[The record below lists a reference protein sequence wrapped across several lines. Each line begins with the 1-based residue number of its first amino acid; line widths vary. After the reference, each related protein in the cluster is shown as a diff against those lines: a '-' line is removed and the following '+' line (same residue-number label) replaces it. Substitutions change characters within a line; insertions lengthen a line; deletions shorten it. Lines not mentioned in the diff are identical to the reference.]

1 MGAVYHGGGLAG
13 CQLSLDFICNMRHV
27 TPVVPFRV
35 NLQPGIPVHEQV
47 AFAARKAMLSG
58 QLRPGDPF
66 PSVRALSKAMKI
78 HPNTGQKV
86 VAQLTADG
94 LLEVRPGIGTIVC
107 QPPPAS
113 RAERGR
119 LLGCDV
125 EQLVVEAKRL
135 GLTVDDLHAAVDEH
149 WRKLQARSKEEA

>member
-1 MGAVYHGGGLAG
+1 M
-13 CQLSLDFICNMRHV
+13 I
-27 TPVVPFRV
+27 PFRLV
-35 NLQPGIPVHEQV
+35 LHAGIPVHEQV

-86 VAQLTADG
+86 VAQLTAEG
-94 LLEVRPGIGTIVC
+94 LLEVRPGIGTVVC
-107 QPPPAS
+107 EPPPATRLE
-113 RAERGR
+113 RAR
-119 LLGCDV
+119 LLGAEV

-135 GLTVDDLHAAVDEH
+135 GLSVDDLHAALDDH
-149 WRKLQARSKEEA
+149 WRKLQGHRKEEA

>member
-1 MGAVYHGGGLAG
+1 MLFP
-13 CQLSLDFICNMRHV
+13 LDSGCNMCHV
-27 TPVVPFRV
+27 TAVVPFRV
-35 NLQPGIPVHEQV
+35 NLQAGIPVHEQV

-86 VAQLTADG
+86 IAQLTGEG
-94 LLEVRPGIGTIVC
+94 LLEVRPGIGTVVC
-107 QPPPAS
+107 EPPPAS
-113 RAERGR
+113 RSERAR
-119 LLGCDV
+119 LLNGEV

-135 GLTVDDLHAAVDEH
+135 GLTADDLHAALDDH
-149 WRKLQARSKEEA
+149 WRKLQGRRKEEA